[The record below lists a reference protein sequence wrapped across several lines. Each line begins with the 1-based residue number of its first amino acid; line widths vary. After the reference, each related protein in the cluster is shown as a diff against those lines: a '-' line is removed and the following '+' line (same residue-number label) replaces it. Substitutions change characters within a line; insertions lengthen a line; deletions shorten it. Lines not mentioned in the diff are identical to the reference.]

1 MAMRTKT
8 SALVVLVAISF
19 VAGCSPAGAEH
30 DGKYATRVSLQRAA
44 DALVSKG
51 APGVLTELRT
61 PNGAVKVRSGE
72 GDIDAETPVPWD
84 AHFRIASFSK
94 TFVATT
100 LLQLVGEHRLSLDDT
115 VEKWLPGVVTGN
127 GNDGSKITIRQLLQH
142 TSGIPEYIAGVP
154 VFTESDFRQHRF
166 DKHSPAFLVALAM
179 RQAPT
184 FAPGAG
190 WSYSNTNY
198 VLAGMI
204 IGEVTGQDW
213 RTAVDERIIKRLGL
227 RNTSTPGHSTVLPH
241 PHATAYERFP
251 EDVTAD
257 PLRFGKPV
265 DVTELNPSYAEA
277 AGELVSTTND
287 ALVFL
292 QALISGELLASA
304 ELAEM
309 QKTVPAPSLQS
320 VWPDARYGLGI
331 AWIPTA
337 CGGFW
342 SHAGD
347 IQGFQTR
354 NGITPDGKRSVI
366 VSMNTDSVI
375 PVESSTPPTPLED
388 PSFDLVKNA
397 LCERR

>member
-1 MAMRTKT
+1 MRTKT
-8 SALVVLVAISF
+8 SALVVLAAMLF
-19 VAGCSPAGAEH
+19 GTACSPAGAEH
-30 DGKYATRVSLQRAA
+30 DGNHATRVSLQKEA
-44 DALVSKG
+44 DTLVSKG

-61 PNGAVKVRSGE
+61 PDGGVKVRSGV
-72 GDIDAETPVPWD
+72 GDTDARTPVPWD

-100 LLQLVGEHRLSLDDT
+100 LLQLVGEHRLALDDT
-115 VEKWLPGVVTGN
+115 VETWLPGVVTGN

-154 VFTESDFRQHRF
+154 VFTESDFQQHRF
-166 DKHSPAFLVALAM
+166 DEHSPADLVALAM

-204 IGEVTGQDW
+204 IGKVTGRDW
-213 RTAVDERIIKRLGL
+213 RAAVDERIIKPLGL
-227 RNTSTPGHSTVLPH
+227 RNTSIPGHATALPH

-257 PLRFGKPV
+257 PLRFGKPI

-277 AGELVSTTND
+277 AGELISTTND

-292 QALISGELLASA
+292 RALISGELLAPA

-320 VWPDARYGLGI
+320 VWPEARYGLGI

-337 CGGFW
+337 CGGYW

-375 PVESSTPPTPLED
+375 PEEPSTPPTPLED
-388 PSFDLVKNA
+388 PSFTLVKNA
-397 LCERR
+397 LCDRR